1 MKSIFLITVII
12 TVSCNAAQSQS
23 IAINNDG
30 SIPHP
35 SAMLDIKNP
44 NKGLLLPRVNL
55 VSESDITTIPN
66 PHISLLIYNTNNTL
80 PDGEGYYFWNGALWN
95 KLATRSNLANLA
107 WSIGGNIGTN
117 ANTDFIGTTDNRA
130 LVLKTNNILSGKID
144 PGPNNAFFGQSA
156 GLNITNG
163 NNNSFYGQNTGTS
176 TTTGSGNLFAGQNAG
191 TSNTTGSTNVFLGQ
205 GAGKN
210 SGGGNK
216 NVFIGEDAGF
226 NSINLDQNVAIGTN
240 ALYSNKNGNSV
251 TATGYQSLYSN
262 ISGNYNTANGYQA
275 LFSNTNGDANTAVGQ
290 GALFANT
297 TGNNNTA
304 TGQWALQSNTTGIA
318 NTANGYHALSE
329 NTTGIYNT
337 GMGYMALL
345 KNTSGDANT
354 ATGYQALYANTTGIY
369 NLANGYYALQ
379 SNTTGYDNTALG
391 AWAAFYNT
399 NGDENTAVGQG
410 ALYENI
416 SGNRNA
422 ALGRDALA
430 ENKVGDFNT
439 SAGYQSGPDVG
450 FTGLFNTTAI
460 GYNARVTTSNT
471 MVFGD
476 ANVDRWAFG
485 IKTTNANHAME
496 VGTNSGDG
504 NGAFLS
510 QGGTWNNTSSKVK
523 KEDFSDV
530 NGWELLQK
538 IQLMPVQKWKYK
550 GTNEYHIGPVAEDF
564 YKLFGLGTD
573 DKGIST
579 VDPAGIALAAIQEQ
593 QKIIEKQHKMIL
605 LLEKRIEALEKK

>member
-1 MKSIFLITVII
+1 MKQII
-12 TVSCNAAQSQS
+12 LTGLCIIVFAQAYAQSV
-23 IAINNDG
+23 AINTDA
-30 SIPHP
+30 SLPHA
-35 SAMLDIKNP
+35 SAMLDIKSTD
-44 NKGLLLPRVNL
+44 KGLLIPRVNL
-55 VSESDITTIPN
+55 VSESDITTISTPKV
-66 PHISLLIYNTNNTL
+66 SLLIYNINNTL
-80 PDGEGYYFWNGALWN
+80 PDGEGFYYWNGSLWT
-95 KLATRSNLANLA
+95 KLATRANLSNLA
-107 WSIGGNIGTN
+107 WSIGGNTGTN

-130 LVLKTNNILSGKID
+130 LVFKTNNILSGKID
-144 PGPNNAFFGQSA
+144 PGPNNTFFGQSA
-156 GLNITNG
+156 GLNITSG

-176 TTTGSGNLFAGQNAG
+176 ATTGSGNLFAGQNAG

-210 SGGGNK
+210 NGVGNK

-226 NSINLDQNVAIGTN
+226 NNTYLDQNVAIGTN

-262 ISGNYNTANGYQA
+262 TSGNYNTANGYQA
-275 LFSNTNGDANTAVGQ
+275 LFSNTIGDANTAVGQ

-297 TGNNNTA
+297 TGSNNTA
-304 TGQWALQSNTTGIA
+304 TGQWALQSNTTGDA

-329 NTTGIYNT
+329 NTTGVYNT
-337 GMGYMALL
+337 GIGYMALL

-354 ATGYQALYANTTGIY
+354 ATGYQALYTNTTGIY
-369 NLANGYYALQ
+369 NLADGFYALQ
-379 SNTTGYDNTALG
+379 SNNTGYDNTALG
-391 AWAAFYNT
+391 AWAAPYNT
-399 NGDENTAVGQG
+399 SGYMNTAVGNG

-416 SGNRNA
+416 SGNRNT
-422 ALGRDALA
+422 ALGRDALL
-430 ENKVGDFNT
+430 ENKTGDFNT

-450 FTGLFNTTAI
+450 LTGLFNTTAI

-476 ANVDRWAFG
+476 ANIERWAFG
-485 IKTTNANHAME
+485 IKTTNASHAME

-510 QGGTWNNTSSKVK
+510 QGGTWNNTSSRIK

-530 NGWELLQK
+530 NGLELLQK

-593 QKIIEKQHKMIL
+593 QRTIEKQNTMIIQL
-605 LLEKRIEALEKK
+605 QKRMEALEKK